1 MTSPGPRP
9 GRGAHSAAGDGEEE
23 AQTSAAERALAAAE
37 EQALAA
43 AAERERLVSPLAD
56 ADERAIEGALRP
68 KLLSEVIG

>member
-9 GRGAHSAAGDGEEE
+9 GRGAHSAAEEEE
-23 AQTSAAERALAAAE
+23 APLSAAEKALAAAE

-56 ADERAIEGALRP
+56 ADERGDTQGP
-68 KLLSEVIG
+68 WVGSV